1 MMYRLIISDRALIAQ
16 SKDKKELFNIS
27 NSFPICMAGKME
39 IEEVEEVNCMMC
51 GESGGKDYHNPDWLH
66 NRGKMLISHIV
77 RCDKCYDYVAQEIW
91 REKCD
96 CFEEGGE
103 KIDKE

>member
-1 MMYRLIISDRALIAQ
+1 MYRLISGGALIAQ
-16 SKDKKELFNIS
+16 SRKEEDILDIRNA
-27 NSFPICMAGKME
+27 FPISISSQME
-39 IEEVEEVNCMMC
+39 IEEVEEVNCMQC
-51 GESGGKDYHNPDWLH
+51 GAEGGKDYHNPDWLH

-91 REKCD
+91 REKCN
-96 CFEEGGE
+96 CFERGC